1 MSSGH
6 KKSGGPFEGCDCKL
20 LNPLTDIN
28 GIRVLSRLGR
38 PTRSSRAPTDMI
50 PTRAPSRAPFT
61 VAVGITSGPRTCS
74 RAPVGS
80 KTRRRDMPG
89 GTVSTF
95 AQKFLQ
101 NTPCAGD
108 ADYDRICVFT
118 VNTYYEGKEQ
128 FFAHWRD
135 RRRNVVHHRVRRGLH
150 RLELQLLHDQGREAA
165 QDQAAVQVPEPG
177 RQGQAEAPPHSRGA
191 RPAGSQADRER
202 QAARETRGRIQ
213 GADDGR
219 VDRASKKTAGEG

>member
-1 MSSGH
+1 MIPTGSGKEQSASRRSSTASPQPPDGVH
-6 KKSGGPFEGCDCKL
+6 PTWRRRCSASSWETKRRNSTTNLRIGQSRTQLPWIEGCDCKL

-95 AQKFLQ
+95 AQNFFKIPLAPATQIMIQYAYLQ
-101 NTPCAGD
+101 
-108 ADYDRICVFT
+108 
-118 VNTYYEGKEQ
+118 
-128 FFAHWRD
+128 
-135 RRRNVVHHRVRRGLH
+135 
-150 RLELQLLHDQGREAA
+150 
-165 QDQAAVQVPEPG
+165 
-177 RQGQAEAPPHSRGA
+177 
-191 RPAGSQADRER
+191 
-202 QAARETRGRIQ
+202 
-213 GADDGR
+213 
-219 VDRASKKTAGEG
+219 